1 MTTDEFTEGKIEQ
14 FEEINRVRLQARTQ
28 LIIELVDM
36 LKGRANG
43 ILSGELDEEMPD
55 MDKNTAVI
63 VLMGIASALLIIG
76 NIGVDTEILAGLET
90 NNGH

>member
-1 MTTDEFTEGKIEQ
+1 MDEFTEGEIEQ

-63 VLMGIASALLIIG
+63 VLMGIANALLIIG

>member
-1 MTTDEFTEGKIEQ
+1 MDEFTEGEIEQ